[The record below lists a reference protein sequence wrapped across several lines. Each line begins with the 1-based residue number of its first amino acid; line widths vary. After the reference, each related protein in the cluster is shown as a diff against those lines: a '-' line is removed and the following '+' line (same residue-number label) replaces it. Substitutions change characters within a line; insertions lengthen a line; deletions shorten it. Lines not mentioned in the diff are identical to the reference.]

1 MRMTRN
7 WMMALAM
14 GAGLMT
20 GAGAA
25 LVAGAGAAQAQMMD
39 HDGGTMDPAKGKPA
53 MQMQMHGPI
62 RVMGRHLMP
71 EGKVMLGYSLG
82 MMRMDGLATGT
93 TGLDPMIAATSVPNR
108 FFGLPMQ
115 PPTLRV
121 IPDDMETRMHMFGA
135 MYGAS
140 DKVTLMAMVPY
151 LEKSMTA
158 TTYAGPTGTTV
169 LARNEM
175 RAEGLGDITLGALVG
190 LYKQGRTS
198 LHMGIGASLPT
209 GSITKTG
216 RMLSPMGT
224 TPEMRMAYA
233 MQLGSGTVD
242 LTPSLTWASGKGR
255 LNWGAQVSGVIRS
268 GVNSAGYTLGDVAA
282 VSAWASYKPAPLIS
296 YSARLEARSQ
306 GRIRGIDALIRGPMP
321 GSDPA
326 NHGGD
331 TVTAYL
337 GADLTPQR
345 GALKGHRIG
354 LDIALPVYQKVNGVQ
369 LRQDWSAMVAWR
381 KAF

>member
-1 MRMTRN
+1 
-7 WMMALAM
+7 MMALAM

-25 LVAGAGAAQAQMMD
+25 QAQMMD
-39 HDGGTMDPAKGKPA
+39 HGDGTMMHEAKDKPG
-53 MQMQMHGPI
+53 MHMQMHGPVG
-62 RVMGRHLMP
+62 VMGRHLMP
-71 EGKVMLGYSLG
+71 EGKVMLGYSFG
-82 MMRMDGLATGT
+82 MMQMDGLATGT
-93 TGLDPMIAATSVPNR
+93 SRLDPTVAATTVPNR

-121 IPDDMETRMHMFGA
+121 IPEEMDMQMHMFSA

-140 DKVTLMAMVPY
+140 DRVTLMAMVPY
-151 LEKSMTA
+151 IEKSMTA
-158 TTYAGPTGTTV
+158 TTYAGPAGTRV
-169 LARNEM
+169 LGSNKM
-175 RAEGLGDITLGALVG
+175 RAEGLGDITVGAVIG

-198 LHMGIGASLPT
+198 LNMGLGASLPT
-209 GSITKTG
+209 GSISETG

-224 TPEMRMAYA
+224 TPEMRMAYG
-233 MQLGSGTVD
+233 MQLGSGTLD
-242 LTPSLTWASGKGR
+242 LKPSLTWSSGKGR

-268 GVNSAGYTLGDVAA
+268 GDNSAGYTLGDVAS
-282 VSAWASYKPAPLIS
+282 VTAWASYKPSPWFS
-296 YSARLEARSQ
+296 YSARLEATSQ
-306 GRIRGIDALIRGPMP
+306 GRIRGIDPFIRGPMP

-326 NHGGD
+326 NYGGE

-337 GADLTPQR
+337 GAELTPPS

-354 LDIALPVYQKVNGVQ
+354 MEVGLPAYQKVNGVQ
-369 LRQDWSAMVAWR
+369 LRRDWSAMVSWR